1 MESSKSPLKPCSL
14 TIINIKSYIL
24 SGKQVIVLSYTT
36 WIVVWMVIHRQTS
49 HDISE
54 VLNWKNINY
63 IFRNWRFRKI
73 LPVDLK
79 NIQPPCKVF
88 SLGNSSS
95 RATIF
100 KKWNDSLFCKWLTF
114 LIITHFTILYTPW
127 LPHRVSS
134 GLVYLTS
141 SSQGQQGQV
150 LALLRPLV
158 WTDWVPKGHTYESL
172 SFSQCKGQGS
182 RIVVF
187 LLADQY

>member
-1 MESSKSPLKPCSL
+1 MENSQSPLKPCSL
-14 TIINIKSYIL
+14 TIIKSWIL
-24 SGKQVIVLSYTT
+24 SGKQVIVLSSTT
-36 WIVVWMVIHRQTS
+36 WIVVWMVIHRRTS

-63 IFRNWRFRKI
+63 IFCNWRFRKI

-88 SLGNSSS
+88 SLGYSSSS

-100 KKWNDSLFCKWLTF
+100 KKKKWNYSLFCKWLTF
-114 LIITHFTILYTPW
+114 LIITHLTIW
-127 LPHRVSS
+127 LPHHVSS

-141 SSQGQQGQV
+141 SFQGQHGQV
-150 LALLRPLV
+150 LALLSPLV

-172 SFSQCKGQGS
+172 SFLQCKGQGS